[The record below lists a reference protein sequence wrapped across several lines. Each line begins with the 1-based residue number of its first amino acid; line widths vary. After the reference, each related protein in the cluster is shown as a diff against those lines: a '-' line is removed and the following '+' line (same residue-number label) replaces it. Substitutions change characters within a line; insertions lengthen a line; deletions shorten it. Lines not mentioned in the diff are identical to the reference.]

1 MSTEELDRM
10 QKEAM
15 EWWANYRLSLQFKV
29 ADIINANLSPLSQTS
44 PQPQHPQ
51 QSPPVVHVVADESDV
66 TPLSARDLYLPT
78 SSIHFTSTAS
88 NTQQP
93 QHQDSQLIDV
103 DLREKWVAAMKKAR
117 NITAIYNRPT
127 LTVAW
132 GVRPLAEAWDVTHIH
147 DTNMVF
153 LDANIR

>member
-1 MSTEELDRM
+1 M
-10 QKEAM
+10 QKAAM

-29 ADIINANLSPLSQTS
+29 ADVINANLSPLSQTLPP

-51 QSPPVVHVVADESDV
+51 QSPPVVHVVADDSDV
-66 TPLSARDLYLPT
+66 TPLSARELYLPT

-88 NTQQP
+88 STLQQGA
-93 QHQDSQLIDV
+93 QLIDV

-117 NITAIYNRPT
+117 NVTAIYNRPT

-132 GVRPLAEAWDVTHIH
+132 GVRPLGEAWDVTHIH